1 VPGLDIA
8 ATSAEN
14 RRMAKPIPSRTH
26 SSLVRLPALL
36 AVAFAFVGASPRPA
50 AAEGSKTSLQILS
63 ATIKDK
69 VIEGAQVMF
78 QKTGNST
85 VSATTDAGG
94 KISIPRPFGGADDP
108 STTLLVKK
116 DGYSTLV
123 VKCPCDGLSYAISPV
138 MKSLDGLRIVLN
150 WGAEPR
156 DIDSHLVFPGNHVY
170 FSDKNG
176 EDANLDVDDT
186 NGYGPETITVEKRKP
201 GVKYI
206 YALHNFT
213 DGDRTGSRGLS
224 DIAGAKVF
232 VYVGSSLVRTFTP
245 PTGRVGNTWVAFA
258 IGEDGEFYDINR
270 FADVKGREK
279 VRTSLVDIIKGNL
292 VSEPVIASGGR
303 DLAKSLNRQGE
314 QAYHAGDVEGS
325 TRLYQEA
332 ISADPEYGQAY
343 SNLGLSYQKLGRPA
357 EALWANRKAIAL
369 ASGGTA
375 PTVRAS
381 SYYNIARIYE
391 DASKWAEAL
400 AAFERA
406 KQNKPRPPY
415 DEGIARMKA
424 KLHTP

>member
-1 VPGLDIA
+1 MPNLIHARARSSFVRVPL
-8 ATSAEN
+8 
-14 RRMAKPIPSRTH
+14 
-26 SSLVRLPALL
+26 LL
-36 AVAFAFVGASPRPA
+36 AVAVSVLGVSHRPA
-50 AAEGSKTSLQILS
+50 AADASKTSLQILS

-78 QKTGNST
+78 QKTGDSS
-85 VSATTDAGG
+85 VSAITDTSG
-94 KISIPRPFGGADDP
+94 KISVPRPFGADDP
-108 STTLLVKK
+108 STTLIVKK
-116 DGYSTLV
+116 EGYSTLV

-138 MKSLDGLRIVLN
+138 MTSLDGLRIVLN

-156 DIDSHLVFPGNHVY
+156 DIDSHLVYPGNHVY
-170 FSDKNG
+170 FSAKSG
-176 EDANLDVDDT
+176 EDANLDVDDID
-186 NGYGPETITVEKRKP
+186 GYGPETITIEKRKP

-206 YALHNFT
+206 YALHNFS
-213 DGDRTGSRGLS
+213 DGDRSGSRRLS
-224 DIAGAKVF
+224 DIANAKVF

-245 PTGRVGNTWVAFA
+245 PAGRVGNTWVAFA

-270 FADVKGREK
+270 FADVKGRDK
-279 VRTSLVDIIKGNL
+279 VGTTLVDIITGNL
-292 VSEPVIASGGR
+292 VSAPVIASGGH

-325 TRLYQEA
+325 TRFYLDA

-391 DASKWAEAL
+391 EAGKWAEAL
-400 AAFERA
+400 ASFERA

-424 KLHTP
+424 KLQTSP